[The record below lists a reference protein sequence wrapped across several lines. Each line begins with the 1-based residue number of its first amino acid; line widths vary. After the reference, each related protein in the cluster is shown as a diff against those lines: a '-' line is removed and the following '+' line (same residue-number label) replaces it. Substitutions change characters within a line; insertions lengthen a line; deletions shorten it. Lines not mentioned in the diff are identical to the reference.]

1 MNNEERY
8 SKPVIGRVFT
18 LRRETEREREREKRF
33 TTHR

>member
-18 LRRETEREREREKRF
+18 LRREREREREKRF